1 MIELDPTRLAQRCE
15 PALLDFRDTRD
26 LDALDDHPGQG
37 RALEA
42 IRFAT
47 ELPHAGFN
55 LFVMGRSETGKLE
68 ATSDLLRALVAERM
82 TSDDWCYVNNF
93 DDPTRP
99 RAIRI
104 AAGQGAR
111 LREDVAQLVDEL
123 SSAIPAVFESEDYQ
137 ARLARVDAEFNSL
150 QENALGELIAQARP
164 EGVALW
170 RTPSGFSF
178 APARNGDAMPAE
190 EFEKLPDE
198 ERKRIGTAIERLQ
211 GRLDRLMRQVIVW
224 RRGRRSAIKE
234 LNQQVTGMAVVTL
247 VDDLI
252 RRYLMQPAVVDFL
265 LALQRDVISHAEL
278 FQGVADGPQA
288 DGAGAGPGE
297 VLAPLP
303 RYQVNVIVTRIPGS
317 GLPVVIEDN
326 PTLSNLMGRVEYQ
339 ARYGALMTDF
349 GMIKAGA
356 MHRAAGGF
364 LLVDARRV
372 LMQPFAW
379 DALKRALITRE
390 IRIESIGQQ
399 YGLISTVSLE
409 PEPIPFDA
417 RVVLFGDRWL
427 HAMLQALDP
436 DFSELFRIAPEFVD
450 DAVREDLG
458 IREYA
463 RWLAG
468 IAGRSGVR
476 PFDRAAIARLIDW
489 SARETTDAGR
499 LSLHIRRIADLMVE
513 ADRWAGRSG
522 ASRVGA
528 SHLDQALEARRERSD
543 AYRRRMHELILN
555 DTVLIATSGVVPGQI
570 NGLAVIQVGELQ
582 FGLPTRITATTR
594 VGEGGVVDI
603 QRESRLS
610 GAIHTKAVMILSAWL
625 AARYSALS
633 PLALSASL
641 VFEQT
646 YGQVDGD
653 SASLAEACSLLSS
666 LSGVPIR
673 QSLAVTGSLN
683 QKGMVQAIGGVNEKI
698 EGFFEICRARGLD
711 GSQGVLVPADN
722 CRHLMLRDDVVD
734 AVRAGRFR
742 VLAVREVDEAVA
754 LLMAGEGRWP
764 TQPTEIR
771 SVVRAI
777 DQLIRSRLRTYAGIR
792 SRRGV
797 PEPASR
803 RGRG

>member
-1 MIELDPTRLAQRCE
+1 MIELDPSRLAQRCD
-15 PALLDFRDTRD
+15 PALLDFTDTRD
-26 LDALDDHPGQG
+26 LDVLDDHPGQG

-68 ATSDLLRALVAERM
+68 ATSDLLRVLVTERAAA
-82 TSDDWCYVNNF
+82 DDWCYVNNF
-93 DDPTRP
+93 DDATRP

-104 AAGQGAR
+104 AAGQGVR
-111 LREDVAQLVDEL
+111 LRDEVAQLVDEL

-137 ARLARVDAEFNSL
+137 ARVAKLDAEFNSL
-150 QENALGELIAQARP
+150 QENALGELIAQARE

-178 APARNGDAMPAE
+178 APARNGDVMPAE
-190 EFEKLPDE
+190 EFEKLPPED
-198 ERKRIGTAIERLQ
+198 RQRIGAAIERLQ

-224 RRGRRSAIKE
+224 RRGRRTAIKE
-234 LNQQVTGMAVVTL
+234 LNQHVTEMAVGNL

-252 RRYLMQPAVVDFL
+252 RRYLMQPAVVDYL
-265 LALQRDVISHAEL
+265 LALQHDVIGHAEL
-278 FQGVADGPQA
+278 FQSVVDGPQA
-288 DGAGAGPGE
+288 DGASAGPGE
-297 VLAPLP
+297 VLAPLR
-303 RYQVNVIVTRIPGS
+303 RYQVNVIVSREPGF

-326 PTLSNLMGRVEYQ
+326 PTLANLIGRVEYQ

-356 MHRAAGGF
+356 MQRAAGGF

-379 DALKRALITRE
+379 DALKRVLITRE

-399 YGLISTVSLE
+399 YGLISTVTLE

-436 DFSELFRIAPEFVD
+436 DFAELFRIAPEFVD
-450 DAVREDLG
+450 DAGRDELG
-458 IREYA
+458 LRDYA

-468 IAGRSGVR
+468 IAGRSGLR
-476 PFDRAAIARLIDW
+476 PFDRAAVARLIDW

-499 LSLHIRRIADLMVE
+499 LSLHVRRIADLMVE
-513 ADRWAGRSG
+513 ADRWAVRSG
-522 ASRVGA
+522 APRVEA
-528 SHLDQALEARRERSD
+528 SHLEQALEARRERSD
-543 AYRRRMHELILN
+543 EYRRRMHDSILN
-555 DTVLIATSGVVPGQI
+555 DTVLIATSGVEPGQV
-570 NGLAVIQVGELQ
+570 NGLAVIQAGDLR

-594 VGEGGVVDI
+594 VGDGAVVDI
-603 QRESRLS
+603 QRESRLA

-653 SASLAEACSLLSS
+653 SASLAEACALLSS
-666 LSGVPIR
+666 LSGTPIR

-683 QKGMVQAIGGVNEKI
+683 QKGMVQAIGGVNEKV

-711 GSQGVLVPADN
+711 GSHGVLVPADN
-722 CRHLMLRDDVVD
+722 CRHLMLRNEVVD
-734 AVRAGRFR
+734 AVQAGFFR

-754 LLMAGEGRWP
+754 LLMADEGQWP
-764 TQPTEIR
+764 TQSAAIQ
-771 SVVRAI
+771 SVVSAI
-777 DQLIRSRLRTYAGIR
+777 DQRIRGRLRTYAGIR
-792 SRRGV
+792 LRQSVR
-797 PEPASR
+797 EPASR
-803 RGRG
+803 RGRD